1 MIKTL
6 RQRQIQKLF
15 RTFAKSDQPTEAQ
28 METCFRLINYA
39 SSGNIAALKE
49 EFQNGTD
56 MNAQD
61 YDMRT
66 AFHIAAS
73 TGQEEVVRFFLENNI
88 PSLPDRFGA
97 FPYSDAIRNKHYAI
111 QQLF

>member
-1 MIKTL
+1 MIKTIKK
-6 RQRQIQKLF
+6 QSIQKIF
-15 RTFAKSDQPTEAQ
+15 RTFAQNGQPSESQ

-39 SSGNIAALKE
+39 SSGDVAALKE
-49 EFQNGTD
+49 ELQKGTD

-88 PSLPDRFGA
+88 TALPDRFGA
-97 FPYSDAIRNKHYAI
+97 FPQSDAIRNKHYAI